1 MNSFAY
7 SKDSQRE
14 PAKFLAELE
23 QPAINFEFAIECKD
37 FVESGTATTK
47 IKKHLKSLGIDTGS
61 LRRFAV
67 ASYEAEINVVAH
79 SKGGKMIA
87 GIYPEFV
94 HLRFVDD
101 GPGIQDIEKAMRPG
115 YSTADDLARSMGFG
129 AGMGLPNIKDNVDV
143 MLLCSNAKTELDLV
157 VFF

>member
-1 MNSFAY
+1 MSSFEF
-7 SKDSQRE
+7 SKDAQVE
-14 PAKFLAELE
+14 PEVFLNELDK
-23 QPAINFEFAIECKD
+23 PAINFDFEIKAKD
-37 FVESGTATTK
+37 FVESGKATTK
-47 IKKHLKSLGIDTGS
+47 VKKKLKSLGIDTGS

-79 SKGGKMIA
+79 SKGGKMLV

-94 HLRFVDD
+94 HLRFVDN
-101 GPGIQDIEKAMRPG
+101 GPGIADIEKAMQPG

-129 AGMGLPNIKDNVDV
+129 AGMGLPNIKDNVDI
-143 MLLCSNAKTELDLV
+143 MRLYSAGNTELDLV

>member
-1 MNSFAY
+1 MNSFEY
-7 SKDSQRE
+7 SKDAALK
-14 PAKFLAELE
+14 PADFLAQLE
-23 QPAINFEFAIECKD
+23 QPAINFEFAIQCKD

-47 IKKHLKSLGIDTGS
+47 VKKHLKTLGIDTGS

-79 SKGGKMIA
+79 SKGGKMTA

-101 GPGIQDIEKAMRPG
+101 GPGIEDIQKAMRPG

-143 MLLCSNAKTELDLV
+143 MRLRSNAKTELDFV